1 MPLRTPPRTA
11 EPRTADGAG
20 TTDGTAAA
28 ADGTKS
34 TGARPRSRRR
44 RRRGIAALAVAAALV
59 AGTGG
64 WAAGSEQTAVTGPA
78 PGAAAWRADHTL
90 GRPLP
95 DPATAT
101 PTTVTR
107 FFAGLTEAEQRRL
120 ADHHP
125 LTVGTLDGAPVQL
138 RYRANARALRA
149 ERARQDA
156 RANDPS
162 RPAEDRARASA
173 LAARYTALL
182 SPGRQILFFDPRG
195 RGQVAEVYG
204 DLEAARHTAVV
215 VPGSDIDLTTFDRE
229 RDRYGTPTGMAV
241 SLQARLT
248 ADAPHVPTAVIAWAG
263 YTTPVGL
270 GPDAATG
277 RLAEAGA
284 PRLARLLT
292 GLAATGAPAP
302 ALLCHS
308 YGSVVCGLAAP
319 RAGRPAVGDVILFG
333 SPGTRT
339 ERAADLHAG
348 GHVWAARDA
357 SDWIADIPNVELL
370 GLGHGADPTDPAF
383 GARRVAADRAEGHTG
398 YLVPGTDSLAG
409 FAAIVLG
416 RYADVR

>member
-11 EPRTADGAG
+11 TTATPRSSTPRTGVRAGA
-20 TTDGTAAA
+20 
-28 ADGTKS
+28 
-34 TGARPRSRRR
+34 RR
-44 RRRGIAALAVAAALV
+44 RRRGWAALAVAATLV

-95 DPATAT
+95 DPATAS
-101 PTTVTR
+101 PAAVAR
-107 FFAGLTEAEQRRL
+107 FFAGLTGAERNRL
-120 ADHHP
+120 ADRHP
-125 LTVGTLDGAPVQL
+125 MTVGTLDGAPVEL

-149 ERARQDA
+149 ERTRQYA
-156 RANDPS
+156 RADDPA
-162 RPAEDRARASA
+162 RTAEARAQARA
-173 LAARYTALL
+173 LAGRYTELL
-182 SPGRQILFFDPRG
+182 APGRQILFFDPRG

-204 DLEAARHTAVV
+204 DLGAARHTAVV
-215 VPGSDIDLTTFDRE
+215 VPGSDIDAGTFDRE
-229 RDRYGTPTGMAV
+229 RDRYGTPTGMAA
-241 SLQARLT
+241 SLRARL
-248 ADAPHVPTAVIAWAG
+248 AAEAPAVHTAVIAWAG

-292 GLAATGAPAP
+292 GLTATGAPAP

-319 RAGRPAVGDVILFG
+319 RAGRAAVGDVILFG

-348 GHVWAARDA
+348 GRVWAARDA
-357 SDWIADIPNVELL
+357 SDWIGRIPNVEVL
-370 GLGHGADPTDPAF
+370 GLGHGTDPTDPAF

-409 FAAIVLG
+409 FADIVLG
-416 RYADVR
+416 RYTDVR